1 MNCCNKIANS
11 LGLVAMFQ
19 RVVMEGAHTRFKFTC
34 ADTSYNILFMLYKYL
49 INLTKDAFGWV
60 N

>member
-1 MNCCNKIANS
+1 
-11 LGLVAMFQ
+11 MFQ

-49 INLTKDAFGWV
+49 INFTKDAFG
-60 N
+60 